1 MGDSVVGTAD
11 KESHA
16 QQEMVIL
23 EQDCAQTTEEVHQV
37 SHQDGRLPSEA
48 KVKWE
53 LVLLCLG
60 EAAAYKSFVSPQRKQ
75 PAVLPSQNTVCINMG
90 LVSSPQTQAL

>member
-1 MGDSVVGTAD
+1 MGDGVVGTAH

-16 QQEMVIL
+16 QQEMIIL

-48 KVKWE
+48 KVK
-53 LVLLCLG
+53 
-60 EAAAYKSFVSPQRKQ
+60 
-75 PAVLPSQNTVCINMG
+75 
-90 LVSSPQTQAL
+90 